1 MSTRNV
7 VLTRAQSELIDRL
20 VASGRF
26 RDATDALQAG
36 LRLLEQEE
44 AELAAIRD
52 RIRTGIAQVQAGDF
66 AEGSGEEAIRKAFA
80 IARERG

>member
-1 MSTRNV
+1 MSTRNI

-26 RDATDALQAG
+26 RNANDALQAG
-36 LRLLEQEE
+36 LRLLEHEQ
-44 AELAAIRD
+44 AELEAIRD
-52 RIRTGIAQVQAGDF
+52 RIRAGLAQVHAGDF
-66 AEGSGEEAIRKAFA
+66 AEGSGEEAIRRAFA